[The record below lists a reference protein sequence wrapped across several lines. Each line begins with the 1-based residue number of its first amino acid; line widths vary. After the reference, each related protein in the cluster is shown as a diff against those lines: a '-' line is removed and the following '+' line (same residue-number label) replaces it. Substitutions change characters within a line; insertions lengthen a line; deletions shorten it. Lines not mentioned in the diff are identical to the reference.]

1 MRSKYVSREAKMKR
15 IAFLVLVLVV
25 AFSIATDVPLAG
37 AADGKAMP
45 AMANS
50 NSAVALRMTMRK
62 LWEDHITYTSFY
74 ITSAL
79 AGSDDAG
86 KLAERLL
93 KNQEDL
99 GNAIKPVYGEAAG
112 NQLTALLKEHI
123 LVAVDLVK
131 AAKEGNK
138 EATEAADKKWYKN
151 GEDIAEFLSSAN
163 PKNWPKKELTEMMF
177 AHLAVTKDAVVAKLN
192 KDHAAA
198 IVAYDKGHDH
208 ILMMADALSIGIVKQ
223 FPEKFRK

>member
-1 MRSKYVSREAKMKR
+1 MRRVAWV
-15 IAFLVLVLVV
+15 ALVLVA
-25 AFSIATDVPLAG
+25 AFSIASDIPVAG
-37 AADGKAMP
+37 AGEGKAKDKMIC
-45 AMANS
+45 S
-50 NSAVALRMTMRK
+50 KSAITLKMTMRK

-86 KLAERLL
+86 KVAERLL
-93 KNQEDL
+93 KNQEDI

-112 NQLTALLKEHI
+112 TKLTALLKEHI
-123 LVAVDLVK
+123 LIAVDLVK

-151 GEDIAEFLSSAN
+151 GEDIAGFLSSAN
-163 PKNWPKKELTEMMF
+163 PKHWPKKAMTEMMF

-192 KDHAAA
+192 KDHGAA
-198 IVAYDKGHDH
+198 IKAYDKGHDH
-208 ILMMADALSIGIVKQ
+208 ILMMADALADGIVKQ
-223 FPEKFRK
+223 FPEKFRE

>member
-1 MRSKYVSREAKMKR
+1 MKR
-15 IAFLVLVLVV
+15 IALAVLVLVV
-25 AFSIATDVPLAG
+25 AFATALDIPRAG
-37 AADGKAMP
+37 AAEGKAK
-45 AMANS
+45 AATLNS
-50 NSAVALRMTMRK
+50 KSAIDLRMTMRK

-86 KLAERLL
+86 KVAERLL

-112 NQLTALLKEHI
+112 NKLTALLKDHI
-123 LVAVDLVK
+123 LIAVDLVK

-138 EATEAADKKWYKN
+138 EATEAADKKWHKN
-151 GEDIAEFLSSAN
+151 GEEIAEFLSSAN
-163 PKNWPKKELTEMMF
+163 PKNWPKKALTDMMF
-177 AHLAVTKDAVVAKLN
+177 AHLAVTKDAVVAKLK

-198 IVAYDKGHDH
+198 IKAYDKGHDH
-208 ILMMADALSIGIVKQ
+208 ILMMADALSTGIVKQ

>member
-1 MRSKYVSREAKMKR
+1 VEEEKMKR
-15 IAFLVLVLVV
+15 VAFMVLALVV
-25 AFSIATDVPLAG
+25 TFASVSDISPAG
-37 AADGKAMP
+37 ASEGKAKA
-45 AMANS
+45 AMVS
-50 NSAVALRMTMRK
+50 SKSAIALRMTMRK

-79 AGSDDAG
+79 AGSDDVG
-86 KLAERLL
+86 KVAERLL

-112 NQLTALLKEHI
+112 NKLTALLKDHI
-123 LVAVDLVK
+123 LIAVDLVK

-151 GEDIAEFLSSAN
+151 GEDIAEFLSGAN
-163 PKNWPKKELTEMMF
+163 PKNWPKKALTEMMF
-177 AHLAVTKDAVVAKLN
+177 AHLAITKDAVVAKLN
-192 KDHAAA
+192 KDYGAA

-208 ILMMADALSIGIVKQ
+208 ILMMADALADGIVKQ

>member
-1 MRSKYVSREAKMKR
+1 MKR
-15 IAFLVLVLVV
+15 IAFLVMALVV
-25 AFSIATDVPLAG
+25 AFASASGISPAEAG
-37 AADGKAMP
+37 EGKAK
-45 AMANS
+45 AATLNS
-50 NSAVALRMTMRK
+50 KSAVDLRMTMRK

-86 KLAERLL
+86 KVAERLL

-99 GNAIKPVYGEAAG
+99 GNAIKPIYGEAAG
-112 NQLTALLKEHI
+112 NKLTALLKEHI
-123 LVAVDLVK
+123 LIAVDLVK

-138 EATEAADKKWYKN
+138 EATEAADKKWHKN
-151 GEDIAEFLSSAN
+151 GEEIAEFLSSAN
-163 PKNWPKKELTEMMF
+163 PKNWPKKALTDMMF

-208 ILMMADALSIGIVKQ
+208 ILMMADALADGIVKQ